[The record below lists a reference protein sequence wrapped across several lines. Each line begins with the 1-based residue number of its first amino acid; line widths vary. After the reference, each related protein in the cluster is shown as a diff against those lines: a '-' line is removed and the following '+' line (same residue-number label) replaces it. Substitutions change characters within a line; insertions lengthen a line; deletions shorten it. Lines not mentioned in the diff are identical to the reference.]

1 MSEIDV
7 TNVDAYN
14 KEYVSLAREAIKK
27 AGGKLVAVSQDATT
41 LEGTPQKSR
50 VAINVWDS
58 LEKAKAWRD
67 SAEYKKAREVGDKYA
82 KFRSY
87 VVEGFAQ

>member
-1 MSEIDV
+1 VSEIDV

-50 VAINVWDS
+50 VAITQESVI
-58 LEKAKAWRD
+58 
-67 SAEYKKAREVGDKYA
+67 
-82 KFRSY
+82 
-87 VVEGFAQ
+87 